1 MGSSKKNQKGLKAKE
16 IFKKFESGMN
26 ELLKADTE
34 FWTAARIISGEMIEE
49 YSEEVIG
56 NNIEGIRALPEQN
69 AMMAANLLCSEMG
82 LMHTTITDNEGK
94 SFPMK
99 YERVF
104 RQ

>member
-1 MGSSKKNQKGLKAKE
+1 
-16 IFKKFESGMN
+16 
-26 ELLKADTE
+26 
-34 FWTAARIISGEMIEE
+34 
-49 YSEEVIG
+49 
-56 NNIEGIRALPEQN
+56 
-69 AMMAANLLCSEMG
+69 MAANLLCSEMG

>member
-1 MGSSKKNQKGLKAKE
+1 MGSSKKNQKGLKAEE

-56 NNIEGIRALPEQN
+56 NNIKGWE
-69 AMMAANLLCSEMG
+69 NLAKLIIAYENILFRYSAGED
-82 LMHTTITDNEGK
+82 TILVLIN
-94 SFPMK
+94 
-99 YERVF
+99 
-104 RQ
+104 